1 MPQFATLLLADLR
14 GGENDE
20 HPATIAEN
28 QVARAVNVDYYT
40 TFLLARRNGST
51 VLLSGAPADYYSLGV
66 YTPNSVATN
75 DELWALDSAGNWFS
89 YSNVLAQ
96 TAYTPN
102 PADAFTPASPVSFA
116 SLHGKLFLANPTT
129 SGGATPLNRIH
140 VWDGTTL
147 RRAGLA
153 GPDLPPSVADQGA
166 GSFSST
172 RYYRVRWTVQNG
184 SGTTLLRS
192 EPSPQVTFVPNG
204 TSASA
209 RITRPAVND
218 ENPTNWEVEESINN
232 ADWYRIATVAIGT
245 TTYDDSL
252 AKTAVATSGV
262 LSADIGDYL
271 PMGSVRY
278 LAVDRDRLI
287 GFGNYY
293 DPSQDSNVV
302 WTPVGT
308 DPAGV
313 GNDERLPF
321 DVGSVVAL
329 DGQDGG
335 PLTGGNSYDARI
347 VAFKMHRTYTLTHT
361 GIRQSAYLPQPVSRT
376 YGALPLSNVEG
387 VDAEGRPTL
396 FFVDDKVGP
405 MALGANGFEVLS
417 PFLQERFLST
427 TEGINL
433 SASFRVTHAVYH
445 ADRKQVWWFFAGI
458 GENTPSFIWVY
469 NVSTDAVAFYT
480 MPQVAYHSVM
490 WNRKPVYAVPSGT
503 VITGDT
509 LGATDDYGH
518 PFRAYI
524 TTRAYQLGGLIKRF
538 HIKAA
543 MIEGDAASG
552 VTLAFTR
559 IRDYGLESLTTLF
572 SLTPQGSER
581 YVIASMDDAMMQE
594 ATTLQLEIGDP
605 SGVSVTPWLLTRCA
619 LKWDTASD
627 NV

>member
-1 MPQFATLLLADLR
+1 MPQVATLLLTDLR

-40 TFLLARRNGST
+40 AFLLARRNGST
-51 VLLSGAPADYYSLGV
+51 VLLSGAAQNYYTLGV
-66 YTPNSVATN
+66 YTPNSTASE
-75 DELWALDSAGNWFS
+75 DELWALDAAGNWFS
-89 YSNVLAQ
+89 YSTALAV
-96 TAYTPN
+96 TPYTPN
-102 PADAFTPASPVSFA
+102 PADVFTPTSPVSFA

-129 SGGATPLNRIH
+129 SGAPLNRLH

-153 GPDLPPSVADQGA
+153 APLLPPSVTNQGA
-166 GSFSST
+166 GTFTNT

-184 SGTTLLRS
+184 SGVTVLRS
-192 EPSPQVTFVPNG
+192 EPSPQVTFVPSG
-204 TSASA
+204 AGASA
-209 RITRPAVND
+209 RITRPASNN
-218 ENPTNWEVEESINN
+218 ENPTNWEVEESIDN
-232 ADWYRIATVAIGT
+232 ANWYRIATVAIAT

-252 AKTAVATSGV
+252 AKTAVASNGI

-293 DPSQDSNVV
+293 DPTQDSNVV

-313 GNDERLPF
+313 GNDERVPF

-347 VAFKMHRTYTLTHT
+347 VAFKLHRTYTLTHT

-376 YGALPLSNVEG
+376 YGAMPLSNVEG

-417 PFLQERFLST
+417 PFLQKRFLST
-427 TEGINL
+427 TEGVNL

-458 GENTPSFIWVY
+458 GENSPSFVWVY
-469 NVSTDAVAFYT
+469 NVLTDAVAFYT
-480 MPQVAYHSVM
+480 LPEVAYHSVM
-490 WNRKPVYAVPSGT
+490 WNRKPIFSVPSGT
-503 VITGDT
+503 VITADT
-509 LGATDDYGH
+509 AGAVDDYGH
-518 PFRAYI
+518 PFRAYV
-524 TTRAYQLGGLIKRF
+524 TTRAYQLGGLVKRF

-559 IRDYGLESLTTLF
+559 IRDYGAESLTTLF
-572 SLTPQGSER
+572 SLSPQSGQR
-581 YVIASMDDAMMQE
+581 FVIVPMDDAYMQE
-594 ATTLQLEIGDP
+594 ATALQLEIGDP
-605 SGVSVTPWLLTRCA
+605 SGVSVTPWLLTRAA
-619 LKWDTASD
+619 LKWDTSGD